1 MTHTLHRQGTEENLM
16 HDYLILPFPGRQGP
30 DVQEKREQFIQT
42 CLQHDPVNKD
52 SICAFRIYVFDEKEK
67 VDKALKELA
76 DAELG
81 ISIVVSG
88 LYDKVKD
95 SCLRAGL
102 KPHTINYSLGFWG
115 NPAKIPEKRLFEIS
129 SMCGHS
135 LVSPTLALDMA
146 KRVARGYPAANAAQK
161 MAKNCLCEIFNS
173 KRGAALLEKLA
184 ADINTGKYP
193 V

>member
-1 MTHTLHRQGTEENLM
+1 MTHTLHRQGTEQNLM
-16 HDYLILPFPGRQGP
+16 HDYLVLPFPGRQGP
-30 DVQEKREQFIQT
+30 DIQEKRKQFIQT
-42 CLQHDPVNKD
+42 CLKHDPVNKD
-52 SICAFRIYVFDEKEK
+52 SVCAFRIYVFDEKEK
-67 VDKALKELA
+67 VDRTLKELA

-95 SCLRAGL
+95 TCLRAGL

-115 NPAKIPEKRLFEIS
+115 NPAQIPEKRLLEIS

-146 KRVARGYPAANAAQK
+146 KRVAKGYSATTAAQK
-161 MAKNCLCEIFNS
+161 MAKNCLCEILNS
-173 KRGAALLEKLA
+173 KRGAVLLEELA
-184 ADINTGKYP
+184 ADIKTGKYP